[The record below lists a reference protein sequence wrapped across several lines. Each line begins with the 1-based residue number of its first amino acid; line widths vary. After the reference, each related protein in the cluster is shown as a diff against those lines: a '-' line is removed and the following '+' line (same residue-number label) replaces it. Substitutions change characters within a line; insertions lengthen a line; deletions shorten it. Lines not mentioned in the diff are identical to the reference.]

1 MLSIKPFVLFTS
13 EKKIRCSEIY
23 QHGLNSIEFDPFY
36 YSKNLGEGCYA
47 HSISYAYYEAHTF
60 TFLVTRYFFLS
71 FSSRETI
78 PFFERKQRHE
88 PRSLKSSQQNSV
100 VNIRRNWVIF
110 PRKYVVQG
118 VHLTSLAASGD
129 RQVDIGTLRNNYE
142 MSNARGCYY
151 NCNWQNVNSMRLLS
165 AEKSRQD
172 RQNSQI

>member
-23 QHGLNSIEFDPFY
+23 QHCPNSIEFDPFY

-47 HSISYAYYEAHTF
+47 HSISYAYYEAHTL

-71 FSSRETI
+71 FSLRETI
-78 PFFERKQRHE
+78 PFFERKQGHE

-100 VNIRRNWVIF
+100 VNIRRKWVIF
-110 PRKYVVQG
+110 PRKYVVQRG
-118 VHLTSLAASGD
+118 SSDLPRSIWGSPGWY
-129 RQVDIGTLRNNYE
+129 RNIRNNYE
-142 MSNARGCYY
+142 MSNARGCYC
-151 NCNWQNVNSMRLLS
+151 NRNWQNVNGMRLLS

-172 RQNSQI
+172 RQNS